1 MFSNENEHVG
11 IEFPI
16 KATKQG
22 RNDTMHSTFT
32 PSLHLVPFFP
42 TTKAKQP
49 LSYWLSNNIE
59 ALTFSFLTITWTVT
73 SIFNSA
79 TINHSI

>member
-16 KATKQG
+16 KATKH
-22 RNDTMHSTFT
+22 DTMHSTFT

-42 TTKAKQP
+42 TTKSKTTFVLLVIQQYRITDFFFP
-49 LSYWLSNNIE
+49 NNYMDSDIY
-59 ALTFSFLTITWTVT
+59 IQ
-73 SIFNSA
+73 
-79 TINHSI
+79 